1 MFKHI
6 LLPIDGSDLS
16 LRAAK
21 LGIELARTCGARV
34 YALHVVA
41 PYHTIAYMAEML
53 AATEIIHTQDA
64 TTRAGQYLAE
74 VQRMAAE
81 AGVACASN
89 YVFDDHPH
97 EAIIAMAREQH
108 CDLTVMASHGW
119 RGITRLLLGSE
130 VHKVLL
136 ESEMPVLVCR

>member
-6 LLPIDGSDLS
+6 LLPVDGSDLS

-53 AATEIIHTQDA
+53 AATEITYTQDA
-64 TTRAGQYLAE
+64 TVHAGQYLAE

-81 AGVACASN
+81 AGIECASS
-89 YVFDDHPH
+89 YVFNDRPH
-97 EAIIAMAREQH
+97 EAIITTAREQH
-108 CDLTVMASHGW
+108 CDLVVMASHGW

-136 ESEMPVLVCR
+136 QSEIPVLVCR